1 MRLMFRNWFLFF
13 PRLFFSFPHDKII
26 KSPISFRIIRHNVEK
41 STLNITVVR
50 CQGLPA
56 RDSNVGSSDP
66 YVKLQL
72 LPDKHH
78 KVKTRVLRRTLN
90 PVYDEDFTFY
100 GIGENQLQVDLFI
113 LGRRTFYRTVCPF
126 GMDERK
132 VDLLWRFTIVITGLP
147 TIFLYFQSL
156 TLHFVVLSFDRY
168 SRDDVIGEVLLPV
181 NEALEEMTHSV
192 DCNNTTADNGNHS
205 GALLH
210 RDIAPRSQKVSWP
223 SWWNR

>member
-1 MRLMFRNWFLFF
+1 M
-13 PRLFFSFPHDKII
+13 
-26 KSPISFRIIRHNVEK
+26 EK

-100 GIGENQLQVDLFI
+100 GIGENQLEVEIYSMSFTHVL
-113 LGRRTFYRTVCPF
+113 LGGTVERHAGSGLVMAIYDRHYR
-126 GMDERK
+126 
-132 VDLLWRFTIVITGLP
+132 P
-147 TIFLYFQSL
+147 TNFFFVYFQSL
-156 TLHFVVLSFDRY
+156 TLHFVVLCFDRY

-181 NEALEEMTHSV
+181 NEALEEMTDSV
-192 DCNNTTADNGNHS
+192 DSNNTADNGKHS
-205 GALLH
+205 GALLF
-210 RDIAPRSQKVSWP
+210 RDIAPRSHKVSPP
-223 SWWNR
+223 SRWKQT